1 MHPFHIFRVF
11 LIFRALISSSAA
23 DVESICAYTRLAS
36 NGETHYSFLR
46 TGHHSPHHRSAAV
59 RLYHSVWSPDRALLQ
74 CSWVED
80 AAVTENYLSL
90 CREKTNEFLE
100 NHSEHLNINALF
112 ASNRLC
118 DDVNAPFVVKE
129 RASRSRKAR
138 SVGALSERSKAASHR
153 RVKRGFIVPG
163 TLWCG
168 SGNKALSY
176 ADLGELL
183 FMFKVSNVPCELDP
197 YRTPLDGHY
206 IKPSTII

>member
-1 MHPFHIFRVF
+1 
-11 LIFRALISSSAA
+11 
-23 DVESICAYTRLAS
+23 
-36 NGETHYSFLR
+36 
-46 TGHHSPHHRSAAV
+46 
-59 RLYHSVWSPDRALLQ
+59 
-74 CSWVED
+74 VED